1 MLVKCE
7 NQKVRSPVQHDT
19 TSAVF
24 NTQVIFYRKNIDSP
38 VIVQVRQ
45 TTWGGLPETGRGAQH
60 CHWSEWR
67 DGCGF
72 FLHMTDNQDKSV
84 RTAAPLTVL
93 MLFSCSTD
101 SLAPVFSIEQR
112 LMTLKEHSGRVNL
125 ALTQRKSAVD
135 TAEVSTSRQSGTDRQ
150 TG

>member
-1 MLVKCE
+1 
-7 NQKVRSPVQHDT
+7 
-19 TSAVF
+19 
-24 NTQVIFYRKNIDSP
+24 
-38 VIVQVRQ
+38 
-45 TTWGGLPETGRGAQH
+45 
-60 CHWSEWR
+60 
-67 DGCGF
+67 
-72 FLHMTDNQDKSV
+72 MTDNQDKSV